1 MAYLE
6 RSHQHAPAHEPHPWY
21 YAMKHQCPPAH
32 AAADNPVCATP
43 VVSFG
48 LSENLEYVLH
58 MERQHVK
65 SGIGG
70 VGWAI

>member
-1 MAYLE
+1 
-6 RSHQHAPAHEPHPWY
+6 
-21 YAMKHQCPPAH
+21 MKHQCPPAH

-48 LSENLEYVLH
+48 LSENLEYVVH

-70 VGWAI
+70 VGWPSDQLGYRPAYRLLACV